1 MTPKAN
7 MFVLQQE
14 RRSHQ
19 FLIRGLGSLFL
30 AALLVWVGCD
40 SNEAEPEGDD
50 AVELNL
56 ETLEAETEHG
66 TLEAERVGDSYVT
79 AMGEGRAIGIALLG
93 EESVPDRDAE
103 RDVTVSLYE
112 GGELAALI
120 GTVDSTGE
128 ATLESA
134 DQSDFDAT
142 VELLVEGEAVTG
154 TATFADEETTSFT
167 AETATGVGGVYW
179 ADGTEQDPDVSG
191 NWVVLP
197 DERQWGCACLPP
209 YNHPCCRLAF

>member
-19 FLIRGLGSLFL
+19 FLIQGLGALVL

-66 TLEAERVGDSYVT
+66 TLEAERVDDSYVT
-79 AMGEGRAIGIALLG
+79 AMGEGRALAHRPVRRG
-93 EESVPDRDAE
+93 ERPRSGCRTGCHSV
-103 RDVTVSLYE
+103 
-112 GGELAALI
+112 
-120 GTVDSTGE
+120 
-128 ATLESA
+128 
-134 DQSDFDAT
+134 
-142 VELLVEGEAVTG
+142 AV
-154 TATFADEETTSFT
+154 
-167 AETATGVGGVYW
+167 
-179 ADGTEQDPDVSG
+179 
-191 NWVVLP
+191 
-197 DERQWGCACLPP
+197 
-209 YNHPCCRLAF
+209 